1 MKIVV
6 KTKNT
11 DFSMPVPLAM
21 AELAINNMPESIFE
35 KGREKMGPP
44 YDAFIT
50 RELAVTMFRECKDIF
65 RQNKG
70 LEIIHAEGHDG
81 KYISVVL

>member
-44 YDAFIT
+44 NDAFIP
-50 RELAVTMFRECKDIF
+50 R
-65 RQNKG
+65 
-70 LEIIHAEGHDG
+70 
-81 KYISVVL
+81 

>member
-35 KGREKMGPP
+35 KGREKMGSP

-50 RELAVTMFRECKDIF
+50 RECKDIF

-70 LEIIHAEGHDG
+70 LEIIHAE
-81 KYISVVL
+81 